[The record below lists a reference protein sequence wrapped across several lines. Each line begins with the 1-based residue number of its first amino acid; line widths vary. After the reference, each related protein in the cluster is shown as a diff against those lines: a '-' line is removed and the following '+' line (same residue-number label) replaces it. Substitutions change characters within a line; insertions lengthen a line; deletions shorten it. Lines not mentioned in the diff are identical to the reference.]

1 MDDILILF
9 FNIIYFVL
17 FYFIANFFYYIR
29 AVLKIAKSIES
40 KANLQ
45 ELLNMG
51 KAVKLILL
59 RHGQSEWN
67 KLNVF
72 TGWVDIPLS
81 KEGIQESVAA
91 GKRIA
96 DIPIDVIFTST
107 LIRGQMTAM
116 LVMLEHKSGKIP
128 VIKHPG
134 QGHLDEW
141 SHIYSPET
149 AAKCVPVYEAWQL
162 NERMYGKMQGMNKQE
177 MREKYGDEQ
186 VHIWRRSYD
195 VAPPEGESLEMTAER
210 SIPYFKEEIVPRLEK
225 GQNVLVSAHG
235 NSLRSIM
242 MYLDGL
248 SKEEVL
254 KLEFPTGQSVIYQFR
269 DGKWHKEPSHG

>member
-1 MDDILILF
+1 
-9 FNIIYFVL
+9 
-17 FYFIANFFYYIR
+17 
-29 AVLKIAKSIES
+29 
-40 KANLQ
+40 
-45 ELLNMG
+45 MG
-51 KAVKLILL
+51 KYPKLILL

-81 KEGIQESVAA
+81 QEGIAESIKA

-96 DIPIDVIFTST
+96 DMPIDMIFTSS
-107 LIRGQMTAM
+107 LIRAQMTVMLAM
-116 LVMLEHKSGKIP
+116 LQHKSGKIP
-128 VIKHPG
+128 YVQHPG
-134 QGHLDEW
+134 QGHLEEW

-162 NERMYGKMQGMNKQE
+162 NERMYGKLQGMNKQE
-177 MREKYGDEQ
+177 TREKYGDEQ

-195 VAPPEGESLEMTAER
+195 IAPPDGESLEMTADR
-210 SIPYFKEEIVPRLEK
+210 SIPYFKEKIVPYLEK
-225 GQNVLVSAHG
+225 GQNVFVCAHG

-254 KLEFPTGQSVIYQFR
+254 KLELPTGLPIIYEYK
-269 DGKWHKEPSHG
+269 DGNWHKERADG